1 MKERVYIDSCE
12 ARAWQIPQDP
22 TLYGAIYT
30 SFVLFSPLG
39 YLFHFFVSAFSHFS
53 LFTHSLTSGV
63 KTSV

>member
-39 YLFHFFVSAFSHFS
+39 YLFNFLCLLSLTFLFSH
-53 LFTHSLTSGV
+53 TA
-63 KTSV
+63 